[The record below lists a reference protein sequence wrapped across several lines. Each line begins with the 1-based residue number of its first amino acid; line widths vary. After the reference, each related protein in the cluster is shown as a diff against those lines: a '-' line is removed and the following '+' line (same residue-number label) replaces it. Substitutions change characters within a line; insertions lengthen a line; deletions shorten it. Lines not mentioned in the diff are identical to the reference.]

1 MIQVLV
7 IIVLEV
13 IRTWGGRGMDFT
25 FSFID
30 FEGYVRFICDG
41 MRVAIDSSLP
51 MKEKLA
57 IVESFLSGRWGV

>member
-1 MIQVLV
+1 
-7 IIVLEV
+7 
-13 IRTWGGRGMDFT
+13 MDFT

>member
-1 MIQVLV
+1 MVMMIMWL
-7 IIVLEV
+7 I
-13 IRTWGGRGMDFT
+13 GGASMDFT

-51 MKEKLA
+51 IKEKLA
-57 IVESFLSGRWGV
+57 IVESFLAGRWGI